1 MTDPGDTDVTRLH
14 GTWRLVR
21 AIARDAH
28 GREVMLPYGPQPM
41 GRVVLSADGRMMA
54 VLCDG
59 RPNLPPGAER
69 AYASYCGN
77 YRVEDGRLITR
88 VDASN
93 LPERLGG
100 EEVREVEWR
109 GDALVLRPPRRA
121 DGTQRELTWER
132 DGPA

>member
-1 MTDPGDTDVTRLH
+1 MTTPDDIDVERLY

-21 AIARDAH
+21 AIARDAQ
-28 GREVMLPYGPQPM
+28 GREVEAPYGPQPM
-41 GRVVLSADGRMMA
+41 GRVVLTADGRMMA

-59 RPNLPPGAER
+59 RPSLPAGVER

-77 YRVEDGRLITR
+77 YRIEGGRLVTR

-100 EEVREVEWR
+100 DEVREVEWR